1 MNFHGTAFIL
11 GDKGVL
17 VRGRSGTG
25 KTTLALSLIEMCR
38 ARNRFARLVADD
50 QVLLQA
56 HGGRLV
62 CTVPENIAGLAEFR
76 GIGPGRTA
84 FEPKMIV
91 DLVVN
96 LVERDAAPRYSS
108 GAIVVLEGCRIPCLE
123 LPKHEIAGPGLAI
136 LQKLAGG

>member
-17 VRGRSGTG
+17 VRGRSGAG
-25 KTTLALSLIEMCR
+25 KTTLALSLIEMCV
-38 ARNRFARLVADD
+38 AGGRFACLVSDD
-50 QVLLQA
+50 QVLLRA

-62 CTVPENIAGLAEFR
+62 CTVPESIAGLAEFR
-76 GIGPGRTA
+76 GIGPGRMA
-84 FEPKMIV
+84 FEPRMVV

-108 GAIVVLEGCRIPCLE
+108 GDDVVLEGCRVPCLQ

-136 LQKLAGG
+136 LRKLADA

>member
-17 VRGRSGTG
+17 IRGRSGAG
-25 KTTLALSLIEMCR
+25 KTTLALSLIEMC
-38 ARNRFARLVADD
+38 AAKGRFARLVADD
-50 QVLLQA
+50 QVLLHA

-62 CTVPENIAGLAEFR
+62 CAVPESIAGLAEFR
-76 GIGPGRTA
+76 GMGLGRTA

-91 DLVVN
+91 DIVVN

-108 GAIVVLEGCRIPCLE
+108 GDNVVLEGCRIPCLE
-123 LPKHEIAGPGLAI
+123 LPKHEIAGPSLAI
-136 LQKLAGG
+136 LQKLADG

>member
-17 VRGRSGTG
+17 VRGRSGAG
-25 KTTLALSLIEMCR
+25 KTTLALSLIEMCA
-38 ARNRFARLVADD
+38 ARGGFASLVADD
-50 QVLLQA
+50 QVLLHA

-62 CTVPENIAGLAEFR
+62 CAVPESIAGLAEFR
-76 GIGPGRTA
+76 GIGPGRMA

-96 LVERDAAPRYSS
+96 LVERDAAPRYS
-108 GAIVVLEGCRIPCLE
+108 GGDDVVLEGCRIACLE
-123 LPKHEIAGPGLAI
+123 LPKHETAGPSLAI
-136 LQKLAGG
+136 LQKLAGR

>member
-17 VRGRSGTG
+17 VRGRSGAG
-25 KTTLALSLIEMCR
+25 KTTLALSLIEMCT
-38 ARNRFARLVADD
+38 ARGRFASLVADD
-50 QVLLQA
+50 QIFLEA

-62 CTVPENIAGLAEFR
+62 CAVPESIAGLAEFR
-76 GIGPGRTA
+76 GMGPGGTA
-84 FEPKMIV
+84 FEPWMIV

-108 GAIVVLEGCRIPCLE
+108 GDDVVLEGCRIPCLE
-123 LPKHEIAGPGLAI
+123 LPKHEIAGPRLAI

>member
-17 VRGRSGTG
+17 VRGRSGAG
-25 KTTLALSLIEMCR
+25 KTTLALSLIEMCT
-38 ARNRFARLVADD
+38 ARGRFASLVADD
-50 QVLLQA
+50 QIFLHA

-62 CTVPENIAGLAEFR
+62 CAVPETIAGLAEFR

-108 GAIVVLEGCRIPCLE
+108 GDDVVLEGCRIPCLE
-123 LPKHEIAGPGLAI
+123 LPKHEIAGPSLAI

>member
-17 VRGRSGTG
+17 VRGRSGAG
-25 KTTLALSLIEMCR
+25 KTTLALSLIEMCA
-38 ARNRFARLVADD
+38 ARGRFASLVADD
-50 QVLLQA
+50 QVFLEAQS
-56 HGGRLV
+56 GRLV
-62 CTVPENIAGLAEFR
+62 CAVPESIAGQAEFR
-76 GIGPGRTA
+76 GIGPGRTP

-108 GAIVVLEGCRIPCLE
+108 GDDIVLEGCRGPCLE
-123 LPKHEIAGPGLAI
+123 LPKHEIAGPGFAI